1 MPHKS
6 SKTENLEKIKYMR
19 LSIKGGLVTKIS
31 CSDSHIRTSDCNTVN
46 FLVYYSVCFGC
57 LAMEELS
64 SQIVYS
70 YFCMFKL

>member
-19 LSIKGGLVTKIS
+19 LSIKGGLITKTNH
-31 CSDSHIRTSDCNTVN
+31 SDLHICTSDFNTVN
-46 FLVYYSVCFGC
+46 FLVYYLVCFGC
-57 LAMEELS
+57 LAIEEPS

-70 YFCMFKL
+70 